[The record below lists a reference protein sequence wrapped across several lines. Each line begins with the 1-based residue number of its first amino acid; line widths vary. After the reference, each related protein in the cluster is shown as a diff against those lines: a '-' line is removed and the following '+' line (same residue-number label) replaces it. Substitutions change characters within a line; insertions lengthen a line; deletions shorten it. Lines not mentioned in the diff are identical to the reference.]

1 MAEKHHAP
9 KDVSY
14 KIALGFTKALRFIAD
29 TFFKKKY
36 EDLCMRGDMKP
47 NTEFELSVCD
57 IDMIEH
63 ALRDR
68 QRKVSSYRLEIAQ
81 IEIKSKEELRK
92 AELADQELHE
102 ISDLLARLHDQ
113 KIWYRPKKV
122 YISG

>member
-1 MAEKHHAP
+1 M
-9 KDVSY
+9 
-14 KIALGFTKALRFIAD
+14 KI
-29 TFFKKKY
+29 
-36 EDLCMRGDMKP
+36 CVCDMKP
-47 NTEFELSVCD
+47 NTKFELSVRD

-68 QRKVSSYRLEIAQ
+68 QRKVSSYRLELAQ
-81 IEIKSKEELRK
+81 IEIKSKEELGK